1 MQQRLRTAQVLRSHR
16 SLLFLRLALFL
27 PIQVNILR
35 IWHRWHRTSGPGCHV
50 LSTGIRTRI
59 RTRGASTGP
68 ASRGPSTGL
77 TSRGPGRA
85 PSTGLASRRPGR
97 GLASRRPGR
106 GLNTGPASRGPST
119 GLTSHGHGHGR
130 RPSTGLAS
138 CRPAGR
144 GLANRGPAGRGLANR
159 GLASRRLNPGPDNR
173 RPSTRP
179 ASRGPTGAVRRISG
193 ASRPLLSMWT
203 RKAFMSHISTLKT
216 FELS

>member
-1 MQQRLRTAQVLRSHR
+1 MPQANNMDAKHCSRQTIILDFQLKSGISACTTCGSCFSACRLRTAQVLRSHR

-27 PIQVNILR
+27 TIQVNILKIR
-35 IWHRWHRTSGPGCHV
+35 QRWHRTSGTGCHV
-50 LSTGIRTRI
+50 HSTGICTRI

-77 TSRGPGRA
+77 TSRGHGRG
-85 PSTGLASRRPGR
+85 PSTGLASRRP
-97 GLASRRPGR
+97 
-106 GLNTGPASRGPST
+106 
-119 GLTSHGHGHGR
+119 
-130 RPSTGLAS
+130 
-138 CRPAGR
+138 AG
-144 GLANRGPAGRGLANR
+144 R